1 MLSLKGYLLEG
12 ETLPA
17 FLTSMRDVLD
27 NASDDFIAD
36 VIDQRMEVKNAFLS
50 DYALFLVSAHEEL
63 LKSLSQIADS
73 VKVRDVRVLLSKLMD
88 GHKACYEWFNLRRGS
103 QTNLSYLEGNRERIS
118 LHAGWLDSEGEVS
131 GPMDRRNLMFVD
143 LRECKLAGISVFETD
158 NKSGVG
164 LLYKGKK
171 RRDPQ
176 TDTVFEEMYMAPY
189 GDMLDKAW
197 REKRKAPVIE
207 FMTYN
212 SEYLAAIEEGM
223 NLLLENGFT
232 FFGVQSI
239 EDTYVGAGVIETEEA
254 KYPIGL
260 FG

>member
-1 MLSLKGYLLEG
+1 MEYLLEG

-17 FLTSMRDVLD
+17 FLASMRDALD
-27 NASDDFIAD
+27 NASDNFIAD
-36 VIDQRMEVKNAFLS
+36 LIDQRMEAKNAFLS
-50 DYALFLVSAHEEL
+50 SYALFMISAHEEL
-63 LKSLSQIADS
+63 LKKLPEIIDS
-73 VKVRDVRVLLSKLMD
+73 RKVRDVRAVLTKLISN
-88 GHKACYEWFNLRRGS
+88 HKACYKWFSQQIIGS
-103 QTNLSYLEGNRERIS
+103 SMTNLAHLEGNRERVS
-118 LHAGWLDSEGEVS
+118 LHSGWLDSEGEVS
-131 GPMDRRNLMFVD
+131 GPLDRRNLMFVD
-143 LRECKLAGISVFETD
+143 LRQCELSGISVFETD
-158 NKSGVG
+158 DKSGVG

-212 SEYLAAIEEGM
+212 SEYLAAIEEGV
-223 NLLLENGFT
+223 NLLFDNGIS
-232 FFGVQSI
+232 FFGVQGAN
-239 EDTYVGAGVIETEEA
+239 DTYVGSGVIETEEA
-254 KYPIGL
+254 KFPIGL